1 MKTNNKK
8 VIENINNY
16 IIDCCDPAL
25 IEIIPESATLEE
37 KKKIILNKFIYEKLK
52 NYNYSIYETL
62 KRFYNNSIYEAFK
75 DWAQGL
81 PCGALFCY
89 YYNVNA
95 VDLVGGWL
103 EQTES
108 EKAKY
113 TESQAEETATRLL
126 FRELT
131 KKTNIFDLILEG

>member
-16 IIDCCDPAL
+16 IIACCVPAL
-25 IEIIPESATLEE
+25 IEETPESATLEE
-37 KKKIILNKFIYEKLK
+37 KKEIILKKFIHEKLK
-52 NYNYSIYETL
+52 NYNYNIFETL

-89 YYNVNA
+89 YYNTSA

-103 EQTES
+103 EQTE
-108 EKAKY
+108 EERNRY
-113 TESQAEETATRLL
+113 NEQDAEELASRLI

-131 KKTNIFDLILEG
+131 KNINIYNLIMGI